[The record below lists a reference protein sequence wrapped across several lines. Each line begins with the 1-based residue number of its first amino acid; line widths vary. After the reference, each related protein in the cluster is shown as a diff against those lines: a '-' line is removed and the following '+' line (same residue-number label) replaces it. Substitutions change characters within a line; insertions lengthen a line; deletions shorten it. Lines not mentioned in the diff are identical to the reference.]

1 MTEISKVSS
10 RYQITIPKRI
20 RKDLQIRGGDR
31 VLFIPT
37 AEGRYFVEVV
47 KVPDDPLS
55 EFEGTLSDLD
65 LDVLEARVLGR
76 TGHIQRRL
84 KRMGVD

>member
-10 RYQITIPKRI
+10 RYQITIPRRI
-20 RKDLQIRGGDR
+20 RKDLKIRGGDR

-37 AEGRYFVEVV
+37 AEGRYFVEAV

-65 LDVLEARVLGR
+65 LDVMEARVLGH